1 MKTKKESS
9 LKDIF
14 SGSPWEAEIVKNLLE
29 SSGIT
34 PILKTGNLGT
44 ITPYYNDTIVMVSED
59 DYKSA
64 LAIIRDR
71 DVSM

>member
-1 MKTKKESS
+1 MKTKKETS

-44 ITPYYNDTIVMVSED
+44 ITPYYNDTIVMVS
-59 DYKSA
+59 
-64 LAIIRDR
+64 
-71 DVSM
+71 